1 MTLEEARKIRDLVE
15 KIEELKNFNF
25 FIKEYREESFSIR
38 SNSMIYGSPHKN
50 VPNEIAEA
58 LVTLTETIIVSLE
71 EQLKNL

>member
-1 MTLEEARKIRDLVE
+1 MTLEEAKKIRGLVE

-25 FIKEYREESFSIR
+25 FIKEYREENFSIR
-38 SNSMIYGSPHKN
+38 SNSMIYGNPCKN

-58 LVTLTETIIVSLE
+58 LVTLTETVIVSLE

>member
-1 MTLEEARKIRDLVE
+1 MTLEEAKKIRYLVE

-38 SNSMIYGSPHKN
+38 SNSMIYGNPYKN

>member
-1 MTLEEARKIRDLVE
+1 MTLEEAKKIRDLVE

-38 SNSMIYGSPHKN
+38 SNSMIYGNPYKN

-71 EQLKNL
+71 ERLKNL